1 MSLLLWLENGQQL
14 SSSFL
19 PHEPRQSHL
28 WARRRRINSEHQLLA
43 TVAVGFVKTRFI
55 LVATSLF
62 ERIEW
67 WSLLLTSIAGM
78 IFLLAGLGMGLI
90 VIWLW
95 RTSAIFFFRRRRP
108 RSEPSQMLV
117 VRRLL
122 LSGLT
127 GVSFQ
132 LRGAVE

>member
-1 MSLLLWLENGQQL
+1 MSLLLENGQQL
-14 SSSFL
+14 SSSFI
-19 PHEPRQSHL
+19 PHEPRRSHL

-95 RTSAIFFFRRRRP
+95 RTSAIFFFFRRRRL
-108 RSEPSQMLV
+108 RSEPPQMLV